1 MTPSGLIS
9 LWDLNIPHATTSAP
23 FIRLLSENG
32 LPHENFNRWLHNDFL
47 YVRCETFFLARLI
60 TSTPDSLA
68 LKRTHLIPAYGVLRR
83 ESEVFRQKAFARAVT
98 LPEISRA
105 DSDHVSESGK
115 TASGILSEL
124 VGHAANGCA
133 KYMKF
138 MTEMLLDEKKVHWS
152 TLLVVVWVL
161 ERVYLDVMAHVR
173 DSPAFDRGA
182 DQVLKDFVRW
192 WANDVFAAY
201 VDALGW
207 AVVGVREDVESSGF
221 REEEARWAAR
231 EVVMRERDIWD
242 IGTEGLEDLGG
253 GSSIHVGK

>member
-1 MTPSGLIS
+1 MTPNDLIS

-23 FIRLLSENG
+23 FVRLLSRNQ
-32 LPHENFNRWLHNDFL
+32 LPDENFNKWLYNDFL
-47 YVRCETFFLARLI
+47 YVRCGTFFLSRLI
-60 TSTPDSLA
+60 ASTPDPLA
-68 LKRTHLIPAYGVLRR
+68 LKRAHLIPAYGVLRR
-83 ESEVFRQKAFARAVT
+83 ESEVFRQKALARTVT

-105 DSDHVSESGK
+105 HSDHVSESCK
-115 TASGILSEL
+115 PASEILSEL

-133 KYMKF
+133 EYMKF
-138 MTEMLLDEKKVHWS
+138 MTELLLDEKKEVHWS

-161 ERVYLDVMAHVR
+161 EKVYLDVMVHVR

-192 WANDVFAAY
+192 WANDSFAAY

-207 AVVGVREDVESSGF
+207 AVVEVREDGGRSGF
-221 REEEARWAAR
+221 REGEARWAAG
-231 EVVMRERDIWD
+231 EVVMRERGFWD

-253 GSSIHVGK
+253 